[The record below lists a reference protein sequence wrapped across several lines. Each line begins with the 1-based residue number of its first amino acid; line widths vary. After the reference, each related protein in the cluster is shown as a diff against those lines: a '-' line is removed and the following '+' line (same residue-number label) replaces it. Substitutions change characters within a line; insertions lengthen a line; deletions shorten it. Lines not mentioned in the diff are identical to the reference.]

1 MAEINK
7 KNDQPR
13 DINEEMKRA
22 FIDYSMSVIMSRALP
37 DIRDGLKPVHRRI
50 LHAMNEMGM
59 GYEKSYKKSARVV
72 GEVLGKYHPHGDQ
85 AVYDS
90 LVRMAQD
97 FSLRYPLIA
106 GQGNFGSV
114 DGDSAAAMRYC
125 VTGDAMVLTDQ
136 GIVDIKDIA
145 PGEETEINVQIVNY
159 QNQKTHASKF
169 FNSGKHPT
177 IYLRT
182 QQGYEL
188 EGSYNHPVITWVNDH
203 GIPHLKWKMLSE
215 ITKNDYVVLS
225 RSSHCFPEKNISLR
239 QYHPLVS
246 KRTKIFQLPQTMNEE
261 LAFLLGALVS
271 EGSFHQKQ
279 ILFNNLNKEYYNK
292 VKKAILHQF
301 PEIKLYERTLPK
313 CHCVELSIYYTHVVE
328 FLKNI
333 GLTQTTSAK
342 KEIPFTVLQS
352 TRGCI
357 ASFLSGLY
365 EGDGSVSYKVDKRHG
380 GKSIELTYLSN
391 SKKLIHQLKTVLLNF
406 EIITTLPYKDKRN
419 PCYKLIISDVN
430 NIKKFQENIG
440 FSCSKKQKRLAQ
452 VKGLNTT
459 RMSKNDFIPFL
470 ADYLRA
476 KYNDPLFHRYNYDRY
491 NNLRR
496 NYSLLMKKLDAV
508 DRKLID
514 DILHYEYFFNR
525 IYEITPTSE
534 EKTVYSLRVDSPC
547 HSYIAN
553 GFINHN
559 TETKMAKI
567 TKLMLQD
574 IEKETVEWRDNFDGT
589 LKEPEVLP
597 AILPN
602 LLVNGSSGIAVGM
615 ATNMAPHNIC
625 EVIDGTIRMIDA
637 PETST
642 AELMEIIKGPDFPTG
657 GIIYGRG
664 GILSAYSTGRGS
676 LVVRAKTSIEEG
688 EQKNKII
695 VHELP
700 YQVNKS
706 VLLQTIAELVKEKK
720 IEGIS
725 DLRDESDRKGMRI
738 VIELKRDAIDD
749 VVLNQLFEHT
759 ELQSSFGVLNLAIV
773 KGEPKVLMLK
783 EILQHYIEYRIEI
796 ITRRTTYDLKKAKE
810 KMHIL
815 EGLMIALRN
824 IDEVIKIIRQSKEV
838 EEAKNR
844 LITRFKLSEIQAKA
858 ILDMRLQKL
867 TGMEIEA
874 VEKDYKETKQL
885 IEQLKAILADK
896 QKILAEIKRELLEI
910 KEKFGDARRTQIV
923 EGDAGID
930 IEDLIPVQ
938 EVVVTIT
945 KDGYIKRIPTETYH
959 TQHRGGKGLI
969 GVRPKEEDFVVDSF
983 ITSTHD
989 YLMFFTNHGRVYWMK
1004 GYKIPEGDRH
1014 AKGKAIINL
1023 LPRLEEGEK
1032 IETAVPI
1039 HEFDDK
1045 HFLIFTTKQG
1055 TIKKTVL
1062 SAYGNI
1068 RVNGIIAIKLEEGD
1082 ELMGVELSD
1091 GTKTVMIATAGGQ
1104 ACRFNEKELRPM
1116 GRATRGVIGI
1126 RLKNKKDAVVALTVV
1141 DITGSLFTITENG
1154 FGKRSPI
1161 DEYRMTHRGSKGVR
1175 TIVTNERNGNVVF
1188 VSQVTDENEL
1198 IITTEHGMTVRIA
1211 VRDIRE
1217 QGRNTMGVR
1226 IMRLNEGDKVVSVTI
1241 TKMLSENGVECKV
1254 ASVEQMPIGM
1264 IAEQPQKEEPAPVEE
1279 AEELPKE
1286 VKESFPVV
1294 KPAEPKKT
1302 VKKPKESRKIEKPKK
1317 EKVKMVPL
1325 IKGKGKPLKIKK
1337 AAPAKKKP
1345 VQKKKVKPVK
1355 KPKAV
1360 KPKKVK
1366 TKPVKKLKKSKPV
1379 KKGKV
1384 VKTKK
1389 PQKKK
1394 ISEKKKPKRK

>member
-50 LHAMNEMGM
+50 LYAMNEKGVTF
-59 GYEKSYKKSARVV
+59 EKPYKKSANIV

-85 AVYDS
+85 AIYDS
-90 LVRMAQD
+90 MVRMAQD

-125 VTGDAMVLTDQ
+125 VTGDAMVLTNQ
-136 GIVDIKDIA
+136 GIMDIKDMA
-145 PGEETEINVQIVNY
+145 PGEEADINVQIVNY
-159 QNQKTHASKF
+159 QNRKTHASKF

-246 KRTKIFQLPQTMNEE
+246 KRTKLFQLPQTMNEE

-271 EGSFHQKQ
+271 EGSFHRKQ

-301 PEIKLYERTLPK
+301 PGINLYERTLPK
-313 CHCVELSIYYTHVVE
+313 GHCFELSIYYTHIVE

-365 EGDGSVSYKVDKRHG
+365 EGDGSVSSKVDKRHG
-380 GKSIELTYLSN
+380 GKAIELTYLSN

-406 EIITTLPYKDKRN
+406 GIITTLPYKDKRN

-430 NIKKFQENIG
+430 NIKRFQENID

-452 VKGLNTT
+452 VKSLNTT

-470 ADYLRA
+470 SDYLRA

-496 NYSLLMKKLDAV
+496 NYSLLIKKLDAA

-514 DILHYEYFFNR
+514 DILHFEYFFNR
-525 IYEITPTSE
+525 IYEITPTCE

-574 IEKETVEWRDNFDGT
+574 IDKETVEWHDNYDGS
-589 LKEPEVLP
+589 LKEPDVLP
-597 AILPN
+597 AVLPN
-602 LLVNGSSGIAVGM
+602 LLINGSSGIAVGM
-615 ATNMAPHNIC
+615 ATNMAPHNLC

-642 AELMEIIKGPDFPTG
+642 TELMEIIKGPDFPTG
-657 GIIYGRG
+657 GIICGRG

-720 IEGIS
+720 LEGIS

-773 KGEPKVLMLK
+773 KGEPKVLMLR
-783 EILQHYIEYRIEI
+783 EILQYYIEYRIEI
-796 ITRRTTYDLKKAKE
+796 ITRRTTYDLKKARE

-844 LITRFKLSEIQAKA
+844 LMKRFNLSEIQAKA

-867 TGMEIEA
+867 TGMEIES
-874 VEKDYKETKQL
+874 VEKEYNETKQL
-885 IEQLKAILADK
+885 IEELETLLTDK
-896 QKILAEIKRELLEI
+896 QMILAEIKRELLEI
-910 KEKFGDARRTQIV
+910 KEKFGDARRTQII
-923 EGDAGID
+923 EGEAGID

-945 KDGYIKRIPTETYH
+945 KDGYIKRIPTETYR

-1039 HEFDDK
+1039 HEFDDT

-1104 ACRFNEKELRPM
+1104 ACRFNERELRPM
-1116 GRATRGVIGI
+1116 GRATHGVIGI
-1126 RLKNKKDAVVALTVV
+1126 RLKNKKDMVVAMTVV
-1141 DITGSLFTITENG
+1141 DITGSLLTITENG

-1175 TIVTNERNGNVVF
+1175 TIVTNERNGSVVF
-1188 VSQVTDENEL
+1188 VSQVNDENEL
-1198 IITTEHGMTVRIA
+1198 IITTEHGMTVRIP

-1241 TKMLSENGVECKV
+1241 TKILEENGKEPAQIEAMERMQIGMVEEKTEP
-1254 ASVEQMPIGM
+1254 AESPKPSVEQKEPAQEVTNQKTILEP
-1264 IAEQPQKEEPAPVEE
+1264 EQPAKKEPVLQKPM
-1279 AEELPKE
+1279 
-1286 VKESFPVV
+1286 
-1294 KPAEPKKT
+1294 
-1302 VKKPKESRKIEKPKK
+1302 KITKPKK
-1317 EKVKMVPL
+1317 EKFTPKQ
-1325 IKGKGKPLKIKK
+1325 KIKTRKPKK
-1337 AAPAKKKP
+1337 ATLKPVKKTKITKVKPAKKKKTIQP
-1345 VQKKKVKPVK
+1345 KKTKSKQVK
-1355 KPKAV
+1355 KPKKI
-1360 KPKKVK
+1360 KPA
-1366 TKPVKKLKKSKPV
+1366 
-1379 KKGKV
+1379 
-1384 VKTKK
+1384 
-1389 PQKKK
+1389 KK
-1394 ISEKKKPKRK
+1394 IKAKKTQKKKPKRK

>member
-1 MAEINK
+1 MAEISK
-7 KNDQPR
+7 KNDKPR

-50 LHAMNEMGM
+50 LYAMNEMGM
-59 GYEKSYKKSARVV
+59 GYEKAYKKSARVV

-136 GIVDIKDIA
+136 GIVDIKDMA

-159 QNQKTHASKF
+159 QNRKTHASKF

-177 IYLRT
+177 IYLQT

-239 QYHPLVS
+239 KYHPLVS

-279 ILFNNLNKEYYNK
+279 ILFNNLNTEYYNK

-313 CHCVELSIYYTHVVE
+313 CHCVELSIYYNHVVE

-333 GLTQTTSAK
+333 GLTQTRSAK

-380 GKSIELTYLSN
+380 GKSVELTYLSN

-406 EIITTLPYKDKRN
+406 GIITTLPHKDKRN
-419 PCYKLIISDVN
+419 PCYKLIISDVK

-452 VKGLNTT
+452 VNSLNTT

-470 ADYLRA
+470 ADYLRT

-514 DILHYEYFFNR
+514 DVLHYEYFFNR
-525 IYEITPTSE
+525 VYEITPTCE
-534 EKTVYSLRVDSPC
+534 EKTVYSLRVDSSC

-559 TETKMAKI
+559 TETKMAKV

-589 LKEPEVLP
+589 LREPEVLP

-615 ATNMAPHNIC
+615 ATNMAPHNLC
-625 EVIDGTIRMIDA
+625 EVIDGTIRMIDT
-637 PETST
+637 PEIST
-642 AELMEIIKGPDFPTG
+642 TELMETIKGPDFPTG

-749 VVLNQLFEHT
+749 VVLNQLFERT

-783 EILQHYIEYRIEI
+783 EILQYYIEYRVEV
-796 ITRRTTYDLKKAKE
+796 ITRRTTYDLKKARE

-824 IDEVIKIIRQSKEV
+824 IDEVISIIRQSKDV

-844 LITRFKLSEIQAKA
+844 LMKRFSLSEIQAKA

-874 VEKDYKETKQL
+874 VEKEYGETKQL
-885 IEQLKAILADK
+885 IEQLETLLADK
-896 QKILAEIKRELLEI
+896 QKILLEIKRELLDI
-910 KEKFGDARRTQIV
+910 KNRFGDARRTQII
-923 EGDAGID
+923 EGEVGID
-930 IEDLIPVQ
+930 IEDLIPQQ

-945 KDGYIKRIPTETYH
+945 KDGYIKRIPTETYR

-969 GVRPKEEDFVVDSF
+969 GVRPKEEDFVVNTF

-989 YLMFFTNHGRVYWMK
+989 YLMFFTNHGRIYWLK
-1004 GYKIPEGDRH
+1004 GYKIPEGDRY

-1045 HFLIFTTKQG
+1045 HYLIFTTKKG

-1068 RVNGIIAIKLEEGD
+1068 RVNGIIAIKLQEGD
-1082 ELMGVELSD
+1082 ALMGVELSD

-1116 GRATRGVIGI
+1116 GRATHGVIGI
-1126 RLKNKKDAVVALTVV
+1126 RLKNKNDSVVAMTVV
-1141 DITGSLFTITENG
+1141 EITGSLFTITENG

-1175 TIVTNERNGNVVF
+1175 TIVTNERNGKVVF
-1188 VSQVTDENEL
+1188 VSQVSDEYEL
-1198 IITTEHGMTVRIA
+1198 IITTEHGMTVRIP

-1226 IMRLNEGDKVVSVTI
+1226 IMRLNEGDKVVSVTQVLAELPEGEARDESI
-1241 TKMLSENGVECKV
+1241 ESL
-1254 ASVEQMPIGM
+1254 PIGM
-1264 IAEQPQKEEPAPVEE
+1264 AEEKPAVEEREEPFGKRTEPDAEEKIAPVPSEPIKPEE
-1279 AEELPKE
+1279 KPI
-1286 VKESFPVV
+1286 SPVIA
-1294 KPAEPKKT
+1294 KKILTPKKT
-1302 VKKPKESRKIEKPKK
+1302 TIKQTKKK
-1317 EKVKMVPL
+1317 EKPNAV
-1325 IKGKGKPLKIKK
+1325 KIKK
-1337 AAPAKKKP
+1337 QTEPKKKP
-1345 VQKKKVKPVK
+1345 VKIKKLKVRPAKKAKKIILKTKKSKKGTQKP
-1355 KPKAV
+1355 A
-1360 KPKKVK
+1360 KPKKGTKKPMKK
-1366 TKPVKKLKKSKPV
+1366 TRVVKKLKR
-1379 KKGKV
+1379 
-1384 VKTKK
+1384 
-1389 PQKKK
+1389 
-1394 ISEKKKPKRK
+1394 RK

>member
-50 LHAMNEMGM
+50 LYAMNEMGM

-114 DGDSAAAMRYC
+114 DGDSAAAMRY
-125 VTGDAMVLTDQ
+125 
-136 GIVDIKDIA
+136 
-145 PGEETEINVQIVNY
+145 
-159 QNQKTHASKF
+159 
-169 FNSGKHPT
+169 
-177 IYLRT
+177 
-182 QQGYEL
+182 
-188 EGSYNHPVITWVNDH
+188 
-203 GIPHLKWKMLSE
+203 
-215 ITKNDYVVLS
+215 
-225 RSSHCFPEKNISLR
+225 
-239 QYHPLVS
+239 
-246 KRTKIFQLPQTMNEE
+246 
-261 LAFLLGALVS
+261 
-271 EGSFHQKQ
+271 
-279 ILFNNLNKEYYNK
+279 
-292 VKKAILHQF
+292 
-301 PEIKLYERTLPK
+301 
-313 CHCVELSIYYTHVVE
+313 
-328 FLKNI
+328 
-333 GLTQTTSAK
+333 
-342 KEIPFTVLQS
+342 
-352 TRGCI
+352 
-357 ASFLSGLY
+357 
-365 EGDGSVSYKVDKRHG
+365 
-380 GKSIELTYLSN
+380 
-391 SKKLIHQLKTVLLNF
+391 
-406 EIITTLPYKDKRN
+406 
-419 PCYKLIISDVN
+419 
-430 NIKKFQENIG
+430 
-440 FSCSKKQKRLAQ
+440 
-452 VKGLNTT
+452 
-459 RMSKNDFIPFL
+459 
-470 ADYLRA
+470 
-476 KYNDPLFHRYNYDRY
+476 
-491 NNLRR
+491 
-496 NYSLLMKKLDAV
+496 
-508 DRKLID
+508 
-514 DILHYEYFFNR
+514 
-525 IYEITPTSE
+525 
-534 EKTVYSLRVDSPC
+534 
-547 HSYIAN
+547 
-553 GFINHN
+553 

-874 VEKDYKETKQL
+874 VEKEYKETKQL
-885 IEQLKAILADK
+885 IEQLEAILADK
-896 QKILAEIKRELLEI
+896 QKILTEIKRELLEI

-923 EGDAGID
+923 EGEAGID

-945 KDGYIKRIPTETYH
+945 KDGYIKRIPTETYR

-1116 GRATRGVIGI
+1116 GRATKGVIGI

-1241 TKMLSENGVECKV
+1241 TKMLPENGVEYEV
-1254 ASVEQMPIGM
+1254 AAAEQMPIGM
-1264 IAEQPQKEEPAPVEE
+1264 IAEQPQKEEPAAPVEE
-1279 AEELPKE
+1279 AKELPKE

-1294 KPAEPKKT
+1294 KPAEPEKT
-1302 VKKPKESRKIEKPKK
+1302 VKKLEKSRKIVKQKK
-1317 EKVKMVPL
+1317 EKVKIVPL
-1325 IKGKGKPLKIKK
+1325 IKGKGKPLKRKK
-1337 AAPAKKKP
+1337 AALAKKKP
-1345 VQKKKVKPVK
+1345 FQKKKEKPVK

-1366 TKPVKKLKKSKPV
+1366 TKPVKKLKKSKPI